1 MIDKKH
7 KLLSVRAQCD
17 LLDLNRSSL
26 YYQETPLAEDTEIAN
41 RIGEIFEA
49 TPQYG
54 YRRIHAQLIREG
66 VIVNRKKVQRLM
78 VELGLQAI
86 YPKPKTTI
94 RGSQNKSYPYFLSG
108 LNIERPHQAWQV
120 DITYL
125 RLPGGFVYL
134 TALIDV
140 YSRVVVGWRLS
151 NSLCKEA
158 CLEALED
165 GIWRY
170 GAPLIIN
177 SDQGAQFTSEEWEK
191 VCTSNGIKIS
201 MSHKGG
207 STDNA
212 HIERFWRTLKFEGFY
227 LAFPKTMGE
236 LKSMLSS
243 FIHWY
248 NEERLHSSLKYKT
261 PMEVLKMAKPQTYGY
276 VDNSNELPTSPQ
288 VQQQPQL
295 HYCLT
300 N

>member
-1 MIDKKH
+1 MIDKNH
-7 KLLSVRAQCD
+7 KLLSVRTQCT

-41 RIGEIFEA
+41 SIGEIFEA

-54 YRRIHAQLIREG
+54 YRRIHAHLIREG
-66 VIVNRKKVQRLM
+66 VSVNRKKVQRLM
-78 VELGLQAI
+78 NELGLQAI

-94 RGSQNKSYPYFLSG
+94 RGNQSKSYPYLLSG
-108 LNIERPHQAWQV
+108 FTIERPHQVWQV

-151 NSLCKEA
+151 NSLSKET

-170 GAPLIIN
+170 GAPLIVN
-177 SDQGAQFTSEEWEK
+177 SDQGVQFTSEEWEK
-191 VCTSNGIKIS
+191 VCISNTIKIS

-227 LAFPKTMGE
+227 LSFPKTVIE
-236 LKSMLSS
+236 LKSMLLS

-261 PMEVLKMAKPQTYGY
+261 PMEVLKMAEPQTYGN
-276 VDNSNELPTSPQ
+276 VDNSNELPTFPQ
-288 VQQQPQL
+288 VQQQSQL
-295 HYCLT
+295 HYCLL

>member
-1 MIDKKH
+1 MIDKTNKH
-7 KLLSVRAQCD
+7 LSVRAQCS

-26 YYQETPLAEDTEIAN
+26 YYQQTPLAEDTEIAN
-41 RIGEIFEA
+41 RIGEIYEA

-66 VIVNRKKVQRLM
+66 VNVNRKKVQRLM
-78 VELGLQAI
+78 NELGLKAI

-94 RGSQNKSYPYFLSG
+94 RGEQNKSYPYLLAGLS
-108 LNIERPHQAWQV
+108 IERPHQVWQV

-125 RLPGGFVYL
+125 KLPGGFVYL

-151 NSLCKEA
+151 NSLSKEA

-170 GAPLIIN
+170 GAPSIIN
-177 SDQGAQFTSEEWEK
+177 SDQGAQFTSVEWEK
-191 VCTSNGIKIS
+191 LCHNNEIKIS

-227 LAFPKTMGE
+227 LSFPKTMKE

-248 NEERLHSSLKYKT
+248 NEERLHSFLKYKT
-261 PMEVLKMAKPQTYGY
+261 PMEVLKMAETQTYGY

-295 HYCLT
+295 HYCLL

>member
-1 MIDKKH
+1 MVDKTNKY
-7 KLLSVRAQCD
+7 LSVRAQCG

-26 YYQETPLAEDTEIAN
+26 YYQQTPLREDTEIAN
-41 RIGEIFEA
+41 RIGEIFES

-66 VIVNRKKVQRLM
+66 VTVNRKKVLRLM
-78 VELGLQAI
+78 NELGLKAI

-94 RGSQNKSYPYFLSG
+94 RGGQNTSYPYLLSG
-108 LNIERPHQAWQV
+108 LTIEKPHQVWQV

-151 NSLCKEA
+151 NSLSKEA

-170 GAPLIIN
+170 GCPSIVN
-177 SDQGAQFTSEEWEK
+177 SDQGAQFTSIEWEK
-191 VCTSNGIKIS
+191 LCHLNEIKIS

-227 LAFPKTMGE
+227 LAFPKTMAE

-243 FIHWY
+243 FIRWY

-261 PMEVLKMAKPQTYGY
+261 SMEVLKMAEPPTYGY
-276 VDNSNELPTSPQ
+276 LDNSCELPTFPQ

-295 HYCLT
+295 HYCLL

>member
-7 KLLSVRAQCD
+7 KLLSVRAQCG

-26 YYQETPLAEDTEIAN
+26 YYQQTPLAEDTEIAN

-66 VIVNRKKVQRLM
+66 VTVNRKKVQRLM
-78 VELGLQAI
+78 VELGLKAI

-94 RGSQNKSYPYFLSG
+94 RGQQNKSYPYLLSG
-108 LNIERPHQAWQV
+108 LKIERPHQVWQV

-151 NSLCKEA
+151 NSLSKEA

-170 GAPLIIN
+170 GAPSIIN

-191 VCTSNGIKIS
+191 VCISNRIKIS

-261 PMEVLKMAKPQTYGY
+261 PMEVLKMAEPQTYGY
-276 VDNSNELPTSPQ
+276 VDNLLCKLPTSPQ
-288 VQQQPQL
+288 VQQPPIQCCFL
-295 HYCLT
+295 

>member
-1 MIDKKH
+1 MVDKTNKY
-7 KLLSVRAQCD
+7 LSIRAQCG
-17 LLDLNRSSL
+17 LLDLNRSTL
-26 YYQETPLAEDTEIAN
+26 YYQQAPLAKDTEIAN

-66 VIVNRKKVQRLM
+66 MSVNRKKVQRLM
-78 VELGLQAI
+78 NELGLKAI

-94 RGSQNKSYPYFLSG
+94 HGQQNKSYPYLLFG
-108 LNIERPHQAWQV
+108 LKIKRPHQVWQV

-125 RLPGGFVYL
+125 KLPGGFVYL

-140 YSRVVVGWRLS
+140 YSRAVVGWRLS
-151 NSLCKEA
+151 NSLSKEA

-170 GAPLIIN
+170 GYPSIVN
-177 SDQGAQFTSEEWEK
+177 SDQGVQFTSEEWEK
-191 VCTSNGIKIS
+191 FCHFNGIKIS

-227 LAFPKTMGE
+227 LAFPKTMTE

-243 FIHWY
+243 FIRWY
-248 NEERLHSSLKYKT
+248 NEERLHSSLKYKP
-261 PMEVLKMAKPQTYGY
+261 PMEVLKMAQSQTYGY
-276 VDNSNELPTSPQ
+276 VDNSGELPTSPQ

-295 HYCLT
+295 HYCLL

>member
-1 MIDKKH
+1 MIDKEH
-7 KLLSVRAQCD
+7 KLLSVRTQCC

-26 YYQETPLAEDTEIAN
+26 YYQQTPLSEGTEIGN
-41 RIGEIFEA
+41 RMGEIFEV

-66 VIVNRKKVQRLM
+66 VTVNRKKVQRLM
-78 VELGLQAI
+78 KELGLKAI
-86 YPKPKTTI
+86 YPKPKTTL
-94 RGSQNKSYPYFLSG
+94 RGSQTKSYPYLLSE
-108 LNIERPHQAWQV
+108 LKIERPHQAWQV

-151 NSLCKEA
+151 NSLSKEA
-158 CLEALED
+158 CLEALEE

-170 GAPLIIN
+170 GSPSIVN
-177 SDQGAQFTSEEWEK
+177 SDQGVQFTSIEWEK
-191 VCTSNGIKIS
+191 VCISNNIRIS

-227 LAFPKTMGE
+227 LAFPKTMSE

-261 PMEVLKMAKPQTYGY
+261 PLEVLKMAKHQTYGY
-276 VDNSNELPTSPQ
+276 VDNSDELPTSPQ
-288 VQQQPQL
+288 VQQQQPL
-295 HYCLT
+295 HYCLI